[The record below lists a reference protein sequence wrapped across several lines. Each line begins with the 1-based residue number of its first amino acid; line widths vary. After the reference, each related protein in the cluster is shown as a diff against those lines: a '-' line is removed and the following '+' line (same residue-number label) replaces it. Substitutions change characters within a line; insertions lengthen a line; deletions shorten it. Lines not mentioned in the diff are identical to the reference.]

1 MTTDDYSEDALVEQP
16 AIELFRTLG
25 YGYANCYY
33 EKVGQDSTLGRQTT
47 EEVVLIPKLRDALTK
62 LNPDLPET
70 AIDEAIEQLTVDRSA
85 LNSVLANREVYH
97 LLKNGVKVSITN
109 EKGDNEAKVIRV
121 IDWNNPENNDF
132 FLASQFWI
140 TGEVYKRRVDLLGF
154 VNGLPL
160 IFIELKATHRRLE
173 NAFRNNLRDYK
184 STIPQLFWYNAFII
198 LSNGSESKIGT
209 MSAALDHFNE
219 WKRINDE
226 SETGVV
232 SLDTLITGTCEKTKF
247 SDLLE
252 NFIIFTDIA
261 GPLIKMMAKNHQY
274 LGVNNAISALQRA
287 AKNKGRLGVFWHTQ
301 GSGKSY
307 SMVFFTQ
314 KVLRKVP
321 GNWTFLLVTDRQ
333 ELDSQIYKVYA
344 NAGIIIEKEVQA
356 QNGEHLKQLLK
367 EDHRYVF
374 TLIHKFHEDR
384 GKLYPKLS
392 DRSDIVVIT
401 DEAHRTQYDILA
413 QNMRNALPK
422 AAFLAFTG
430 TPLIVKEE
438 KTRDVFGD
446 YVSIYNFRQ
455 SIEDKATVPL
465 YYENRIP
472 ELQLTN
478 TKLNENM
485 EDLLEKAELDEDQE
499 EKVEREF
506 SREYHLITRDD
517 RLDKIAEDIVSH
529 FMGRGQQGKA
539 MVVSIDKATAVKM
552 YDKVQVHWKDYIKTL
567 MKESASV
574 GNELARAEIEKKID
588 YMQKTNMAVIVS
600 QSQNEVEDMKGKG
613 LDIAKHRRRMLTE
626 DMDKKFKDENDPF
639 RIVFVC
645 AMWMTGFDVPSC
657 STIYLDKPM
666 HNHTLMQTIARA
678 NRVFGDKVNGLI
690 VDYIGVFR
698 DLQKALAIYGSAFGG
713 GIREGET
720 PVADKSKLVDT
731 LRESISKVEDFC
743 HEREVELNA
752 IQTSKG
758 FERIKLLDDAVEAI
772 IVNDESKRRYLS
784 LANEVV
790 TLFKAILP
798 VSQANEFVSV
808 RAAIAVIAEKI
819 RSLNPD
825 PDINEFMAKVE
836 ELLDSSVAA
845 EGYVIPKPSQGDR
858 ERIIDLSKIDFD
870 ALKVRFEKARK
881 RTEVEKLRALIE
893 RKLHYLVRAN
903 KSRMNFQQRFQEMID
918 DYNLGALNVEAFFD
932 RLIIFAQ
939 ELTEEEKRTI
949 SENLNEEEL
958 AIFDLLTKPDLSLT
972 EAEKK
977 QVKNAA
983 KDLLTTLKAEKLVLD
998 WRKRQQSRAQVMVT
1012 IEDIFD
1018 RGLPNKF
1025 NPNLFHQKCE
1035 LVYQHVYDSY
1045 FGEGRS
1051 VYVGDN

>member
-1 MTTDDYSEDALVEQP
+1 MTNDYSEDALVEQL
-16 AIELFRTLG
+16 AIELFKELQ
-25 YGYANCYY
+25 YDYANCFD
-33 EKVGQDSTLGRQTT
+33 EKVGHDSTLGRQTT
-47 EEVVLIPKLRDALTK
+47 EEVVLVPKLRNALLK
-62 LNPDLPET
+62 LNPDLPKS
-70 AIDEAIEQLTVDRSA
+70 AIEEAIEQITEDKSA
-85 LNSVLANREVYH
+85 LNPVGANREIYK
-97 LLKNGVKVSITN
+97 LLKNGIKVSVTDKNNNN
-109 EKGDNEAKVIRV
+109 ETAIVHV

-140 TGEVYKRRVDLLGF
+140 TGEVYKRRIDLLGF

-173 NAFRNNLRDYK
+173 NAYRNNLRDYK

-209 MSAALDHFNE
+209 MSATWEHFND
-219 WKRINDE
+219 WKRINEE

-232 SLDTLITGTCEKTKF
+232 SLETLIKGTCEKSKF
-247 SDLLE
+247 ADLLE
-252 NFIIFTDIA
+252 NFIIFTDIS

-287 AKNKGRLGVFWHTQ
+287 EQNKGKLGVFWHTQ

-321 GNWTFLLVTDRQ
+321 GNWTFLVVTDRQ
-333 ELDSQIYKVYA
+333 ELDGQIYKVYA

-374 TLIHKFHEDR
+374 TLIHKFHEER

-430 TPLIVKEE
+430 TPLIAKEE
-438 KTRDVFGD
+438 KTRQVFGD
-446 YVSIYNFRQ
+446 YVSVYNFRQ

-485 EDLLEKAELDEDQE
+485 EDLLDKAELDEDQE
-499 EKVEREF
+499 KKVEREF

-517 RLDKIAEDIVSH
+517 RLDKIADDIVSH

-539 MVVSIDKATAVKM
+539 MVVSIDKATAIRM
-552 YDKVQVHWKDYIKTL
+552 YDKLQAHWKDYIETL
-567 MKESASV
+567 TK
-574 GNELARAEIEKKID
+574 ELASIRDELAKAEINKKID
-588 YMQKTNMAVIVS
+588 YMKKTDMAVIVS
-600 QSQNEVEDMKGKG
+600 QSQNEVEDMRAKG
-613 LDIAKHRRRMLTE
+613 LDIASHRRRMLTE

-666 HNHTLMQTIARA
+666 RNHTLMQTIARA

-698 DLQKALAIYGSAFGG
+698 DLQKALAIYGSAYGG
-713 GIREGET
+713 GLREGET
-720 PVADKSKLVDT
+720 PVADKSKLVET
-731 LRESISKVEDFC
+731 LRESICKVEEFC
-743 HEREVELNA
+743 QEREVVLNA
-752 IQTSKG
+752 IQT
-758 FERIKLLDDAVEAI
+758 
-772 IVNDESKRRYLS
+772 
-784 LANEVV
+784 
-790 TLFKAILP
+790 
-798 VSQANEFVSV
+798 
-808 RAAIAVIAEKI
+808 
-819 RSLNPD
+819 
-825 PDINEFMAKVE
+825 
-836 ELLDSSVAA
+836 
-845 EGYVIPKPSQGDR
+845 
-858 ERIIDLSKIDFD
+858 
-870 ALKVRFEKARK
+870 
-881 RTEVEKLRALIE
+881 
-893 RKLHYLVRAN
+893 
-903 KSRMNFQQRFQEMID
+903 
-918 DYNLGALNVEAFFD
+918 
-932 RLIIFAQ
+932 
-939 ELTEEEKRTI
+939 
-949 SENLNEEEL
+949 
-958 AIFDLLTKPDLSLT
+958 
-972 EAEKK
+972 
-977 QVKNAA
+977 
-983 KDLLTTLKAEKLVLD
+983 
-998 WRKRQQSRAQVMVT
+998 
-1012 IEDIFD
+1012 
-1018 RGLPNKF
+1018 
-1025 NPNLFHQKCE
+1025 
-1035 LVYQHVYDSY
+1035 
-1045 FGEGRS
+1045 
-1051 VYVGDN
+1051 

>member
-1 MTTDDYSEDALVEQP
+1 MTNDYSEDALVEQP
-16 AIELFRTLG
+16 AIELFKELQ
-25 YGYANCYY
+25 YDYANCFD
-33 EKVGQDSTLGRQTT
+33 EKVGHDSTLGRQTT
-47 EEVVLIPKLRDALTK
+47 EEVVLVPKLRNALLK
-62 LNPDLPET
+62 LNPDLPKS
-70 AIDEAIEQLTVDRSA
+70 AIEEAIEQITEDKSA
-85 LNSVLANREVYH
+85 LNPVGANREIYK
-97 LLKNGVKVSITN
+97 LLKNGIKVSVTDKNNNN
-109 EKGDNEAKVIRV
+109 ETAIVHV

-140 TGEVYKRRVDLLGF
+140 TGEVYKRRIDLLGF

-173 NAFRNNLRDYK
+173 NAYRNNLRDYK

-209 MSAALDHFNE
+209 MSATWEHFND
-219 WKRINDE
+219 WKRINEE

-232 SLDTLITGTCEKTKF
+232 SLETLIKGTCEKSKF
-247 SDLLE
+247 ADLLE
-252 NFIIFTDIA
+252 NFIIFTDIS

-274 LGVNNAISALQRA
+274 LGVNNAISALQRSEQ
-287 AKNKGRLGVFWHTQ
+287 NKGKLGVFWHTQ

-321 GNWTFLLVTDRQ
+321 GNWTFLVVTDRQ
-333 ELDSQIYKVYA
+333 ELDGQIYKVYA

-374 TLIHKFHEDR
+374 TLIHKFHEER

-430 TPLIVKEE
+430 TPLIAKEE
-438 KTRDVFGD
+438 KTRQVFGD
-446 YVSIYNFRQ
+446 YVSVYNFRQ

-485 EDLLEKAELDEDQE
+485 EDLLDKAELDEDQE
-499 EKVEREF
+499 KKVEREF

-517 RLDKIAEDIVSH
+517 RLDKIADDIVSH

-539 MVVSIDKATAVKM
+539 MVVSIDKATAIRM
-552 YDKVQVHWKDYIKTL
+552 YDKLQAHWKDYIETL
-567 MKESASV
+567 TK
-574 GNELARAEIEKKID
+574 ELASIRDELAKAEINKKID
-588 YMQKTNMAVIVS
+588 YMKKTDMAVIVS
-600 QSQNEVEDMKGKG
+600 QSQNEVEDMRAKG
-613 LDIAKHRRRMLTE
+613 LDIASHRRRMLTE

-666 HNHTLMQTIARA
+666 RNHTLMQTIARA

-698 DLQKALAIYGSAFGG
+698 DLQKALAIYGSAYGG
-713 GIREGET
+713 GLREGET
-720 PVADKSKLVDT
+720 PVADKSKLVET
-731 LRESISKVEDFC
+731 LRESIWKVEEFC
-743 HEREVELNA
+743 QEREVVLNA
-752 IQTSKG
+752 IQT
-758 FERIKLLDDAVEAI
+758 
-772 IVNDESKRRYLS
+772 
-784 LANEVV
+784 
-790 TLFKAILP
+790 
-798 VSQANEFVSV
+798 
-808 RAAIAVIAEKI
+808 
-819 RSLNPD
+819 
-825 PDINEFMAKVE
+825 
-836 ELLDSSVAA
+836 
-845 EGYVIPKPSQGDR
+845 
-858 ERIIDLSKIDFD
+858 
-870 ALKVRFEKARK
+870 
-881 RTEVEKLRALIE
+881 
-893 RKLHYLVRAN
+893 
-903 KSRMNFQQRFQEMID
+903 
-918 DYNLGALNVEAFFD
+918 
-932 RLIIFAQ
+932 
-939 ELTEEEKRTI
+939 
-949 SENLNEEEL
+949 
-958 AIFDLLTKPDLSLT
+958 
-972 EAEKK
+972 
-977 QVKNAA
+977 
-983 KDLLTTLKAEKLVLD
+983 
-998 WRKRQQSRAQVMVT
+998 
-1012 IEDIFD
+1012 
-1018 RGLPNKF
+1018 
-1025 NPNLFHQKCE
+1025 
-1035 LVYQHVYDSY
+1035 
-1045 FGEGRS
+1045 
-1051 VYVGDN
+1051 

>member
-1 MTTDDYSEDALVEQP
+1 MTNDYSEDALVEQP
-16 AIELFRTLG
+16 AIELFKELQ
-25 YGYANCYY
+25 YDYANCFY

-47 EEVVLIPKLRDALTK
+47 EEVVLVPKLRNALLK
-62 LNPDLPET
+62 LNPDLPKS
-70 AIDEAIEQLTVDRSA
+70 AIEEAIEQITEDKSA
-85 LNSVLANREVYH
+85 LNPVGANREIYK
-97 LLKNGVKVSITN
+97 LLKNGIKVSVTDKNNNN
-109 EKGDNEAKVIRV
+109 ETAIVHV

-140 TGEVYKRRVDLLGF
+140 TGEVYKRRIDLLGF

-173 NAFRNNLRDYK
+173 NAYRNNLRDYK

-209 MSAALDHFNE
+209 MSATWEHFND
-219 WKRINDE
+219 WKRINEE

-232 SLDTLITGTCEKTKF
+232 SLETLIKGTCEKSKF
-247 SDLLE
+247 ADLLE
-252 NFIIFTDIA
+252 NFIIFTDIS

-274 LGVNNAISALQRA
+274 LGVNNAISALQRSEQ
-287 AKNKGRLGVFWHTQ
+287 NKGKLGVFWHTQ

-321 GNWTFLLVTDRQ
+321 GNWTFLVVTDRQ
-333 ELDSQIYKVYA
+333 ELDGQIYKVYA

-374 TLIHKFHEDR
+374 TLIHKFHEER

-430 TPLIVKEE
+430 TPLIAKEE
-438 KTRDVFGD
+438 KTRQVFGD
-446 YVSIYNFRQ
+446 YVSVYNFRQ

-485 EDLLEKAELDEDQE
+485 EDLLDKAELDEDQE
-499 EKVEREF
+499 KKVEREF

-517 RLDKIAEDIVSH
+517 RLDKIADDIVSH

-539 MVVSIDKATAVKM
+539 MVVSIDKATALRM
-552 YDKVQVHWKDYIKTL
+552 YDKLQAHWKDYIETL
-567 MKESASV
+567 TKESASIRD
-574 GNELARAEIEKKID
+574 ELAKAEINKKID
-588 YMQKTNMAVIVS
+588 YMKKTDMAVIVS
-600 QSQNEVEDMKGKG
+600 QSQNEVEDMRAKG
-613 LDIAKHRRRMLTE
+613 LDIASHRRRMLTE

-666 HNHTLMQTIARA
+666 RNHTLMQTIARA

-698 DLQKALAIYGSAFGG
+698 DLQKALAIYGSAYGG
-713 GIREGET
+713 GLREGET
-720 PVADKSKLVDT
+720 PVADKSKLVET
-731 LRESISKVEDFC
+731 LRESICKVEEFC
-743 HEREVELNA
+743 QEREVVLGA
-752 IQTSKG
+752 IQTSSG

-772 IVNDESKRRYLS
+772 IINDESKRRYLS
-784 LANEVV
+784 LTNEVI

-798 VSQANEFVSV
+798 DPKANEFISV

-825 PDINEFMAKVE
+825 PDITDFMATVE

-845 EGYVIPKPSQGDR
+845 EGYVIPKPNQGDR
-858 ERIIDLSKIDFD
+858 ERVVDLSKIDFD
-870 ALKVRFEKARK
+870 ALKERFEKARK
-881 RTEVEKLRALIE
+881 RTEAEKLRSLIE
-893 RKLHYLVRAN
+893 RKLYKLVRAN
-903 KSRMNFQQRFQEMID
+903 KMRMNFQQRFQEMID
-918 DYNLGALNVEAFFD
+918 DYNLGAVNVEAFFD
-932 RLIIFAQ
+932 RLVIFAQ

-949 SENLNEEEL
+949 SENLDEEEL
-958 AIFDLLTKPDLSLT
+958 AIFDILTRPDLKLT
-972 EAEKK
+972 EPEKK
-977 QVKNAA
+977 QVKKAA

-1012 IEDIFD
+1012 IEEVFD
-1018 RGLPNKF
+1018 KELPNKF
-1025 NPNLFHQKCE
+1025 NPNLYRQKCE

-1051 VYVGDN
+1051 VYGSLN